1 MTTMKKQDD
10 VPLYSSRI
18 TNTYIEYIQ
27 KFHSHI
33 NIDDILKYSGMARYE
48 VEDPGH
54 WFTQKQVDRFHAQAV
69 LNTGDPN
76 IAREAGR
83 YTASSERI
91 GPIKQY
97 SLGLMTLSTVYQMV
111 EKLYSVMSRGATAK
125 AKVLGTNKVEITVT
139 PFPSTNEKPYQCQ
152 NRIGTFE
159 SLAQLFAGN
168 FSNINET
175 KCFHKSGK
183 HCKYVIEW
191 EKTPSLMLKLFRNY
205 LLLGVAISAI
215 ILYFLF
221 PFTIWIISIFV
232 FISITL
238 LLSIYSDII
247 EKKELYSTI
256 KAQGNAAKELVNE
269 INVRHNN
276 ALLVQEIGQVTSSIV
291 DIDLLIK
298 DVVDSIMRHLTYDR
312 AMILL
317 TDKTHT
323 KLHYHTGLGYD
334 KENENIFIST
344 NFIMDGGGRNPVI
357 KDAFISQQPCLL
369 NQTNSSDKSES
380 AIVDLFK
387 EIGSHSLICIP
398 IIYENESLGILV
410 VENVEEKKQLT
421 QSDMTLLIGVAS
433 QIAVGINNVRSFQKL
448 RAIKE
453 ELQRSHGDLEIRV
466 EERTAELKK
475 LNRELN
481 LEIAERLKTENR
493 LRTFIKEKDVLIKEV
508 HHRVKNNLQ
517 VISSLLDMSKRRA
530 KHPETVDLLSEAH
543 AKIFTMSL
551 IHSQLYQS
559 DRFDEI
565 NMGRYIR
572 DLVAQLSQM
581 HHGNR
586 NILLSI
592 DAEDIYLSV
601 TQAIPCALVV
611 NEIISNAYK
620 HAFDEKENGNIS
632 ILLETIK
639 KQRIHLNIKDN
650 GVGIPDNVD
659 IDKTETLGMKLVR
672 DLVTRQ
678 LNGDLQI
685 IIENGTEIDIGFQ
698 LIKE

>member
-1 MTTMKKQDD
+1 MIKQDD

-18 TNTYIEYIQ
+18 TNTYIEYLRNFYPQ
-27 KFHSHI
+27 I
-33 NIDDILKYSGMARYE
+33 NVNGILEYAGMTLYE

-54 WFTQKQVDRFHAQAV
+54 WFTQKQVDRFHEQVVLKSENPDLPREVGRFIASAESAGAV
-69 LNTGDPN
+69 
-76 IAREAGR
+76 
-83 YTASSERI
+83 
-91 GPIKQY
+91 KQY
-97 SLGLMTLSTVYQMV
+97 GLGLMNPMSVYLMV
-111 EKLYSVMSRGATAK
+111 AKLYRIMTRGAK
-125 AKVLGTNKVEITVT
+125 ANAIKLGPNKVEITVT
-139 PFPSTNEKPYQCQ
+139 PHKSTNEKPYQCL
-152 NRIGTFE
+152 NRQGTFE
-159 SLAQLFAGN
+159 SLAKAFTGKFAN
-168 FSNINET
+168 VNET
-175 KCFHKSGK
+175 HCFHKGHK
-183 HCKYVIEW
+183 YCRYVIEW
-191 EKTPSLMLKLFRNY
+191 DKTPALILKLIRNY
-205 LLLGVAISAI
+205 LFIAGISGI
-215 ILYFLF
+215 PILYFLF
-221 PFTIWIISIFV
+221 PFTVWITSLFVLISA
-232 FISITL
+232 TL

-298 DVVDSIMRHLTYDR
+298 NVVDSIMRHLTYDR

-317 TDKTHT
+317 TDETST
-323 KLHYHTGLGYD
+323 KLQYHTGVGYD
-334 KENENIFIST
+334 KEIVNIFNST
-344 NFIMDGGGRNPVI
+344 DFLMDSDGRNPVI
-357 KDAFISQQPCLL
+357 KNAFIFQQPCLL
-369 NQTNSSDKSES
+369 NQTNRSDYSES
-380 AIVDLFK
+380 ENIDLFK
-387 EIGSHSLICIP
+387 VIGSHSLICVP

-410 VENVEEKKQLT
+410 VENIEEKKQLT

-466 EERTAELKK
+466 EERTAELEK

-559 DRFDEI
+559 GRFDEI
-565 NMGRYIR
+565 NMGKFIR
-572 DLVAQLSQM
+572 DLVAQLTHM
-581 HHGNR
+581 HRSER
-586 NILLSI
+586 NIRLKI
-592 DAEDIYLSV
+592 MAADIYLSV
-601 TQAIPCALVV
+601 TQAIPIGLVI
-611 NEIISNAYK
+611 NEIISNSYK
-620 HAFDEKENGNIS
+620 HAFSDKEKGDIS
-632 ILLETIK
+632 ISLEDK
-639 KQRIHLNIKDN
+639 MNQRIHLNIKDN
-650 GVGIPDNVD
+650 GVGIPDHID
-659 IDKTETLGMKLVR
+659 IDNAETMGLKLVR
-672 DLVTRQ
+672 NLVLMQ
-678 LNGDLQI
+678 LKGDLQI
-685 IIENGTEIDIGFQ
+685 KSSGGTEIDIEFQ
-698 LIKE
+698 LIKS